1 MQTQEQILL
10 AFYGDDFTGS
20 TDALE
25 SLSLAGAKTRL
36 FIDPPTAATLASMPD
51 LQAFGIAGKTRSL
64 PPAAMEASLRPAFE
78 QFKQMGIRHIH
89 YKVCSTF
96 DSSPQVGSIGKVMDL
111 AKEMF
116 HYPSIPLLVAAP
128 SLGRYGLFG
137 NLFARM
143 GIGSNGDIYRLDRHP
158 SMKLHPVTPATE
170 SDLRLHL
177 AKQTNQIVGL
187 INILDIELSIA
198 LLQKRYQEEL
208 SDGASIVLFDALY
221 QSQLGK
227 IGLLLDQLS
236 KEHNGLF
243 TVGSSGVESAL
254 GAAFAEKGI
263 LIPKTDWP
271 VIEPVEPLL
280 VLSGSCSPVTGA
292 QILWAA
298 QQGFE
303 VLSFDVQEATE
314 WGMQANSIQALLEKA
329 KQTLA
334 NKTSLVIHTNGSASH
349 QEKNI
354 PSDILGTL
362 LGEIALLLQ
371 AAQPVKRIVLAG
383 GDSSSHAARAM
394 GIQAVEMLSPL
405 VAGAPLCTTF
415 ASHAIMNRIEI
426 NFKGGQV
433 GAANYFGLLRDGLS
447 QDL

>member
-1 MQTQEQILL
+1 MQNQEQILL

-25 SLSLAGAKTRL
+25 SLSLAGAQTRL
-36 FIDPPTAATLASMPD
+36 FIDPPSAATLASLPD

-78 QFKQMGIRHIH
+78 QLKQMGIRHIH

-111 AKEMF
+111 AKEIF
-116 HYPSIPLLVAAP
+116 AHPSIPLLVAAP

-143 GIGSNGDIYRLDRHP
+143 GIGSNGNIYRLDRHP
-158 SMKLHPVTPATE
+158 SMKMHPVTPSSE
-170 SDLRLHL
+170 SDLGMHL
-177 AKQTNQIVGL
+177 SKQTSQTVGL
-187 INILDIELSIA
+187 INILDLDLDLPS
-198 LLQKRYQEEL
+198 LHQRYQEEL
-208 SDGASIVLFDALY
+208 SNGASIVLFDALY
-221 QSQLGK
+221 QGQLTR

-236 KEHNGLF
+236 QDQNSLF
-243 TVGSSGVESAL
+243 TVGSSAVESAL
-254 GAAFAEKGI
+254 GAAFAANGQ
-263 LIPKTDWP
+263 LVPQTDWP
-271 VIEPVEPLL
+271 LVAPVQPLL

-292 QILWAA
+292 QIDWAA
-298 QQGFE
+298 QHGFE
-303 VLSFDVQEATE
+303 VLSFDVAEATAS
-314 WGMQANSIQALLEKA
+314 GMQASSVQTLLEKA
-329 KQTLA
+329 QEVLA
-334 NKTSLVIHTNGSASH
+334 NKTSLVIHTNGSAGH

-362 LGEIALLLQ
+362 LGEIGLCLQ
-371 AAQPVKRIVLAG
+371 RQQPVGRIVLSG

-394 GIQAVEMLSPL
+394 GIQAVEMLAPL
-405 VAGAPLCTTF
+405 VAGAPLCKTF
-415 ASHAIMNRIEI
+415 ASHEIMDGIEI

-433 GAANYFGLLRDGLS
+433 GAANYFGLLRDGLH
-447 QDL
+447 QDS